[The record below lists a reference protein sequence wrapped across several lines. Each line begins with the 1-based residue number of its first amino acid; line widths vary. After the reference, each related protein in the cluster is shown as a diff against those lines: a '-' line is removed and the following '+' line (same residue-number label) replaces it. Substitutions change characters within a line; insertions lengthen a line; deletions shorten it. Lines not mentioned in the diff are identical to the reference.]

1 LINPLTE
8 DWDDEMVH
16 AIFWEE
22 DAQKILT
29 IPVHL
34 EMDDILAWHYDPKGI
49 FSVKSAYRVFCDDQ
63 NRRSKNDWAASSSSN
78 GDDAEKVWS
87 LIWNMQALSR
97 LEHFLW
103 RLSHNSLALR
113 LNLKHRGVQVEDD
126 RCIMCSKQGEDGAHL
141 FLKCKQVRELWRRMG
156 LEQIRLAMVNC
167 GTTREAIQ
175 KLLTT
180 GDELQLKGSFL
191 LNNWWQERNQI
202 REGKR
207 RRSLDD
213 IANLSGRQA
222 IEISKLQR
230 TIQSVPK
237 IQAIRR
243 RWEKPPTGLLKV
255 NVDGAFRD
263 LDKNGGWR
271 YVIRDERGVVIQSS
285 LGRIT
290 NAANSLYTELMACLE
305 GAKVVLSMG
314 ASRFILETD
323 ANMWSGQ
330 CKGTIL
336 GWLWWVASSM
346 NSKLF

>member
-1 LINPLTE
+1 
-8 DWDDEMVH
+8 
-16 AIFWEE
+16 
-22 DAQKILT
+22 
-29 IPVHL
+29 
-34 EMDDILAWHYDPKGI
+34 
-49 FSVKSAYRVFCDDQ
+49 
-63 NRRSKNDWAASSSSN
+63 
-78 GDDAEKVWS
+78 
-87 LIWNMQALSR
+87 
-97 LEHFLW
+97 
-103 RLSHNSLALR
+103 
-113 LNLKHRGVQVEDD
+113 
-126 RCIMCSKQGEDGAHL
+126 
-141 FLKCKQVRELWRRMG
+141 MG

-290 NAANSLYTELMACLE
+290 NAANSLYNELMACLE